1 MNIKEYEK
9 IIKEL
14 EEKDIGAITKLEI
27 VSYLLEYDEYTK
39 LKEEQKEKLLD
50 FLYSYWINNDLMEN
64 NLYDMVEM
72 IVNAPSYGFSNI
84 LQMLDDLDYKTFEN
98 IVNEKEV

>member
-9 IIKEL
+9 LVKEL
-14 EEKDIGAITKLEI
+14 KEKETGAITKFEI

-39 LKEEQKEKLLD
+39 LKEEQKEKFLD
-50 FLYSYWINNDLMEN
+50 FLYSYWINNDLVEN

-72 IVNAPSYGFSNI
+72 IVNAPSYGFPNI

-98 IVNEKEV
+98 IVNEKN

>member
-14 EEKDIGAITKLEI
+14 EEKDVGAITKLEI
-27 VSYLLEYDEYTK
+27 VSYLLEYEEYTN
-39 LKEEQKEKLLD
+39 LKETQKEKMLD
-50 FLYSYWINNDLMEN
+50 FLYSYWINNDLIEN

-72 IVNAPSYGFSNI
+72 IVNAQNYGFPNI
-84 LQMLDDLDYKTFEN
+84 LQMLDDLDYKNFEN
-98 IVNEKEV
+98 IVNEKI